1 MRGEEGNKKK
11 ELKKAIGG
19 AREEGSDTMKIFV
32 FKVQQLVFMILFL
45 SMCLAYNLST
55 IFDLE

>member
-32 FKVQQLVFMILFL
+32 FP
-45 SMCLAYNLST
+45 
-55 IFDLE
+55 